1 MLGLTAPK
9 MLTSL
14 TQRLRDLDDNVC
26 QDLALLKKYEDA
38 LRLEDDPKRQ
48 GRYEHEIQQLQQS
61 SQRYK
66 KEADELRSQI
76 SNNISTVETRAI
88 DDKLD
93 QITSNLRLLQGG
105 QIAILGRL
113 DYTRAALL
121 ERYDASQ
128 HVAIAAIAQRLNQ
141 HQVAVTQTLLD
152 GLEANWLSESD
163 IQNVWALLEKR
174 ILTLPSTQSS
184 LAEIIKDPELD
195 AKHKLK
201 VSIPIIPF
209 VLDYEGELE
218 LGTGFNVS
226 TAWEWVKTRLKTARS

>member
-1 MLGLTAPK
+1 

-14 TQRLRDLDDNVC
+14 AQRLRDLEDNVC

-48 GRYEHEIQQLQQS
+48 ARYEHEIQQLQQS
-61 SQRYK
+61 AQRYQ
-66 KEADELRSQI
+66 KEADELRSQVPDD
-76 SNNISTVETRAI
+76 ISTEENHAI
-88 DDKLD
+88 DDKLE

-113 DYTRAALL
+113 DHTRSALL

-128 HVAIAAIAQRLNQ
+128 RLAIAAIAQKLDQR
-141 HQVAVTQTLLD
+141 QVAVTQTLLN
-152 GLEANWLSESD
+152 GLEANQLSESD
-163 IQNVWALLEKR
+163 IQDVWALLEKR
-174 ILTLPSTQSS
+174 ILALPSAQSPI
-184 LAEIIKDPELD
+184 AEIIKDPELD

-209 VLDYEGELE
+209 VLDYEGEVE
-218 LGTGFNVS
+218 LGSGFNIS
-226 TAWEWVKTRLKTARS
+226 TAWEWVKTRLKTTRS